1 MNTWIVSAVVMASV
15 GLVSGAETGPSRPVK
30 AEPVGSSLSLD
41 LGGGITLETV
51 LVPSG
56 TFQMGRPDYS
66 EVLVSDFPVMAK
78 DFKENS
84 DVDLID
90 PLWDLDPTKTVAL
103 LAEKLVDGE
112 EQENKFIIQ
121 ELSRLEVDIRPLLPT
136 LLQVLRSGKDPWY
149 RATAV
154 AAIRLMGETAANAV
168 PELVIALTDK
178 EECVRRYAASALG
191 AIGPKSSE
199 AIPILERLQ
208 ADSSSPP
215 KANKARTVTQEAQT
229 AIEKIKAGSA
239 SPPNWHSAASL
250 AEVSGQG
257 KELVLTLATNA
268 QIDHIVLM
276 EDPGQKGRVRKYVVE
291 SQVDGQWKELAHGGK
306 IGRKKIHRFSAEA
319 NPYQGIQ
326 VRSETDQVY
335 HQGVPTAAKAFRLR
349 AIDSDGEPIIRKF
362 AVYKTGRAW
371 ARELR
376 KPSEWG
382 PLGSEYPQHEV
393 TISKAFYMG
402 KYEVTNE
409 QYERVMGYNPSIHRE
424 PKNPACGGGP
434 AKLAGMKKE
443 GRHTSQFKTGPL
455 SWNDTQT
462 FCRKVGELTGR
473 TVRLPTEAEWE
484 YAARAGGPPHVCN
497 TAFLNRAAWW
507 GDNSEGKTHPVGQ
520 KEPNAWG
527 LYDMLG
533 NVSEWTQ
540 NWPAVYTADAAVDP
554 QGPAGPPADAPV
566 KMIRGGYYTNG
577 FGAYSTARYGKPLDF
592 SRFEIGFRV
601 VVEVPSAPTMAP

>member
-1 MNTWIVSAVVMASV
+1 LVGVAIGGEKEIPKTQAPAASSQPAPV
-15 GLVSGAETGPSRPVK
+15 AGAGKAGPTIT
-30 AEPVGSSLSLD
+30 LD
-41 LGGGITLETV
+41 LGGGVTLEAV
-51 LVPSG
+51 LIPAG
-56 TFQMGRPDYS
+56 KFLMGRTDYS
-66 EVLVSDFPVMAK
+66 DVVAADYPVMAK
-78 DFKENS
+78 ELRETG
-84 DVDLID
+84 DVDLLD
-90 PLWDLDPTKTVAL
+90 PLWDLDPVRTAAL
-103 LAEKLVDGE
+103 LREKLADGDE
-112 EQENKFIIQ
+112 AANRAIIM
-121 ELSRLEVDIRPLLPT
+121 ELSRLEIDLRAVMPALVE
-136 LLQVLRSGKDPWY
+136 VLRSGKAGGF
-149 RATAV
+149 RATAAGALAGMGN
-154 AAIRLMGETAANAV
+154 AAEDAVPALTAALA
-168 PELVIALTDK
+168 DK
-178 EECVRRYAASALG
+178 EEVVRRYSAKALA
-191 AIGPKSSE
+191 AIGPKARD
-199 AIPILERLQ
+199 AIPALEKLLLDP
-208 ADSSSPP
+208 AKPP
-215 KANKARTVTQEAQT
+215 KTSTNVRPVAQEAQT
-229 AIEKIKAGSA
+229 ALDKIKAESGSE
-239 SPPNWHSAASL
+239 PNWRETASL
-250 AEVSGQG
+250 AEVSGRG
-257 KELVLTLATNA
+257 KELVLTLEKEAA
-268 QIDHIVLM
+268 VDHIVLM
-276 EDPGQKGRVRKYVVE
+276 EDSAQRGRVRKYVLG
-291 SQVDGQWKELAHGGK
+291 SQVNGQWKELARGER
-306 IGRKKIHRFSAEA
+306 IGRKKIVRFSPDP

-335 HQGVPTAAKAFRLR
+335 VQGVPAAAKTFRVR
-349 AIDSDGEPIIRKF
+349 VTESDGEPLMRKF
-362 AVYKTGRAW
+362 AVYNTGKAW

-376 KPSEWG
+376 RPSEWG

-434 AKLAGMKKE
+434 AQLPAMKKE
-443 GRHTSQFKTGPL
+443 GRDTSQFKTGPL

-484 YAARAGGPPHVCN
+484 YAARAGGLPHVCS

-507 GDNSEGKTHPVGQ
+507 GGNSEGKTRPVGQ
-520 KEPNAWG
+520 KEPNGWG

-577 FGAYSTARYGKPLDF
+577 LGAYSTSRYGKPLDF

-601 VVEVPSAPTMAP
+601 VVEVPKAP

>member
-1 MNTWIVSAVVMASV
+1 MNAWIVGAVVMASV
-15 GLVSGAETGPSRPVK
+15 GLVAGAET
-30 AEPVGSSLSLD
+30 EPVGSSLSLD

-66 EVLVSDFPVMAK
+66 EVLASDFPVLAR
-78 DFKENS
+78 DFKENA

-199 AIPILERLQ
+199 AIPMLERLQ

-215 KANKARTVTQEAQT
+215 KANKARTVAREAQT

-239 SPPNWHSAASL
+239 SPPNWHSADSL

-276 EDPGQKGRVRKYVVE
+276 EDPGQKNRVREYVVE
-291 SQVDGQWKELAHGGK
+291 SQVDGRWKELAHGGK
-306 IGRKKIHRFSAEA
+306 IGRKKIHRFSPEA

-326 VRSETDQVY
+326 VRSDTEQVY
-335 HQGVPTAAKAFRLR
+335 IQGVPTAAKAFRLR
-349 AIDSDGEPIIRKF
+349 AIDSDGDPIIRKF
-362 AVYKTGRAW
+362 AVYNTGRAW

-376 KPSEWG
+376 RPSEWT
-382 PLGSEYPQHEV
+382 PIFSEYPQHKV
-393 TISKAFYMG
+393 TISKAFYLG

-409 QYERVMGYNPSIHRE
+409 QYERVMGYNSSVCRD
-424 PKNPACGGGP
+424 PKNPADGGGP
-434 AKLAGMKKE
+434 QKLADMKRG
-443 GRHTSQFKTGPL
+443 GRDTGQFKTGSL
-455 SWNDTQT
+455 GWNDAQT

-497 TAFLNRAAWW
+497 TAFLNRVAWW
-507 GDNSEGKTHPVGQ
+507 GDNSDGKTHPVGQ

-527 LYDMLG
+527 LHDMHG
-533 NVSEWTQ
+533 NVSEWTLD
-540 NWPAVYTADAAVDP
+540 WVSEYTADAVVDP
-554 QGPAGPPADAPV
+554 HGPDNPSSDAPRKV
-566 KMIRGGYYTNG
+566 VRGGVRHCISNLTTK
-577 FGAYSTARYGKPLDF
+577 FGKPVEF
-592 SRFEIGFRV
+592 SRCDIGFRV
-601 VVEVPSAPTMAP
+601 VVESRNTRSPAWNNLK